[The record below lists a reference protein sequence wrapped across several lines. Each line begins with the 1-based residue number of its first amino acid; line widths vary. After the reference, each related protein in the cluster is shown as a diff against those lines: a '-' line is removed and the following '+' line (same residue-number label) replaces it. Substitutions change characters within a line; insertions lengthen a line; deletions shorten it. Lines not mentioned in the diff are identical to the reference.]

1 MWVELKITLYRQDGV
16 VRGVLTDSWASELV
30 RLNALC
36 KTLHD
41 QAFAGATN
49 VVRSKGVD
57 EEWGC
62 EKITNCE
69 KKF

>member
-41 QAFAGATN
+41 RVGAGATGMRTRE
-49 VVRSKGVD
+49 VQLV
-57 EEWGC
+57 
-62 EKITNCE
+62 
-69 KKF
+69 